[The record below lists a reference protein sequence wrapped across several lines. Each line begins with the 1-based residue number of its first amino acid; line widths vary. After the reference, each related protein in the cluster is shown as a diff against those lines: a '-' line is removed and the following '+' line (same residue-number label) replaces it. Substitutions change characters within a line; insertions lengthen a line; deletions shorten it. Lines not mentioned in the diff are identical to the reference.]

1 MPAPVFEFD
10 GFELDVRA
18 YELRRAGRKI
28 RLQRPRRRSAENHIR
43 RRKRRSPI
51 QGGGWE
57 IWRTRPEGGV
67 PMQVTRH
74 GGREAFEAPNGEFL
88 FYTKAPPA
96 AGIWW
101 ISCRNGGCDGGDE
114 TKISGAGKQGKW
126 AVGGRG
132 IYYLNGP
139 DDLVFQEFAGK
150 RQTPIS
156 MPGLG
161 FVAGV
166 AAAPDDSSVLLTA
179 LVRYEVHLML
189 VRGFR

>member
-1 MPAPVFEFD
+1 
-10 GFELDVRA
+10 
-18 YELRRAGRKI
+18 
-28 RLQRPRRRSAENHIR
+28 
-43 RRKRRSPI
+43 
-51 QGGGWE
+51 
-57 IWRTRPEGGV
+57 
-67 PMQVTRH
+67 MQVTRH

-139 DDLVFQEFAGK
+139 DELVFQEFAGK